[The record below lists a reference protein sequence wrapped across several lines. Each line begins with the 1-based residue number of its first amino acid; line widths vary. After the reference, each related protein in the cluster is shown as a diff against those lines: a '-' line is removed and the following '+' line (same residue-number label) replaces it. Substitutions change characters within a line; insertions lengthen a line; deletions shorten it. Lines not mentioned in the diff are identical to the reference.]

1 MDKEKVVLAVLDK
14 LKTDRLFV
22 RLEEEK
28 NPEQSVAIFKDFL
41 SEFKLQKTSE
51 IQEVLAHLKLK
62 GLFNTLFDQDGMEK
76 EWQRFKNEAGL
87 KGFVFRI

>member
-1 MDKEKVVLAVLDK
+1 MDKGKVVLAVLDK
-14 LKTDRLFV
+14 LKTDKLFV

-41 SEFKLQKTSE
+41 NEFKLTKATE
-51 IQEVLAHLKLK
+51 IQGVLAHLKLK
-62 GLFNTLFDQDGMEK
+62 GLFNTLFDQDGMEE
-76 EWQRFKNEAGL
+76 EWQHFKNDAGL